1 MRKLRTY
8 KGMTNKP
15 LHTIVELNSF
25 RRAAEKCGFT
35 NREILDI
42 IDFLATNPNAGD
54 EIPGTGGCRKIRY
67 KLEGNNKGKS
77 GGARIITLF
86 TGDEL
91 PIFLITVFS
100 KSQKI
105 NLTKAERNGLKQI
118 TSEIVKEYSK
128 RVTKITAGAAQ

>member
-1 MRKLRTY
+1 MS
-8 KGMTNKP
+8 NKQ

-35 NREILDI
+35 DKEILDI
-42 IDFLATNPNAGD
+42 IEYLAANPNAGD
-54 EIPGTGGCRKIRY
+54 EISGTGGCRKIRY

-86 TGDEL
+86 TGDDL

-100 KSQKI
+100 KNQKI
-105 NLTKAERNGLKQI
+105 NLTKSERNDLKKI
-118 TSEIVKEYSK
+118 TSKIVEGYSK
-128 RVTKITAGAAQ
+128 RVTKLTAGAKK